1 MKYLKV
7 DFNIK
12 HTYADVFNM
21 QDARDLIAAIAGEIG
36 FESFEDSEN
45 GIIGYVQESL
55 FNLAELKIAIDDFP
69 IDGVEISFNTT
80 DAEYKN
86 WNSEW
91 EKKGYEPII
100 IDDRC
105 IVHDTK
111 HPSIKKYPID
121 IIIDAKQAFG
131 TGTHQTTRM
140 IIRQLINMN
149 LSGKALLDCGCGT
162 GILSFAGI
170 MCGAASAVG
179 YDIDEWSTVNAK
191 HNAEINNV
199 KGFNV
204 LLGDSSLLSNKITGP
219 YDVVIANINRNILQ
233 ADMPSFVSVMN
244 HKAKLILSGFY
255 EKDAKLLETQAE
267 TLGMKLDCKN
277 IDDNWCCIVLEK
289 L

>member
-1 MKYLKV
+1 
-7 DFNIK
+7 
-12 HTYADVFNM
+12 
-21 QDARDLIAAIAGEIG
+21 
-36 FESFEDSEN
+36 
-45 GIIGYVQESL
+45 
-55 FNLAELKIAIDDFP
+55 
-69 IDGVEISFNTT
+69 
-80 DAEYKN
+80 
-86 WNSEW
+86 
-91 EKKGYEPII
+91 
-100 IDDRC
+100 
-105 IVHDTK
+105 
-111 HPSIKKYPID
+111 
-121 IIIDAKQAFG
+121 
-131 TGTHQTTRM
+131 
-140 IIRQLINMN
+140 MN
-149 LSGKALLDCGCGT
+149 LNGKALLDCGCGT
-162 GILSFAGI
+162 GILSFTGI

-191 HNAEINNV
+191 HNAKINKV